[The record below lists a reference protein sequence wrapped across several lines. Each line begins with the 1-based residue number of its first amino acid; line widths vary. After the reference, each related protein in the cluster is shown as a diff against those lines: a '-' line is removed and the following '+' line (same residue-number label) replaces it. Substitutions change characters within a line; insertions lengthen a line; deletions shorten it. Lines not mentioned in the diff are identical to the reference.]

1 MPYKYLSFK
10 NNIVNFDES
19 LSTCLRLLE
28 NLDEKILL
36 VLKKNKL
43 YGTITDGDLRRFFF
57 RSDLSNKKK
66 NFSLSQIMNRNPFYI
81 YFKNLSKLD
90 YKKNSKNFRRLKYIP
105 IVDKKRKILKLIKF
119 QVDEAKTNYNIP
131 VIIMAGGFGKRLHPI
146 TKKIPKPNIIINK
159 NSNLVSIMNNFYKDG
174 FKNFIISTFYKSN
187 QIKKEI
193 KRFYLKD
200 SKIDFFE
207 EKKPLGTFGSV
218 KSIVDKFKIQT
229 PFIVMNADIITNL
242 NFNNLLDYFY
252 QKKSKFVVCC
262 KNYEFNIPYGVINVK
277 NHKLK
282 SLKEKPNHKYMIN
295 SGIYLLSSELFKSL
309 KLKKNKKLNFDEF
322 LNIILKS
329 KISVDIFPMK
339 EFWIDIGTRENLE
352 VSQKIAPLINY

>member
-1 MPYKYLSFK
+1 MSFKYLYFK
-10 NNIVNFDES
+10 NNIVKVDES

-36 VLKKNKL
+36 VLKNNKI
-43 YGTITDGDLRRFFF
+43 YGTVTDGDLRRFFLK
-57 RSDLSNKKK
+57 SDLSNKKN
-66 NFSLSQIMNRNPFYI
+66 NFSLSQVMNKNPFYI
-81 YFKNLSKLD
+81 YLKNLSKIEN
-90 YKKNSKNFRRLKYIP
+90 KKDFKNFCRLKYIP
-105 IVDKKRKILKLIKF
+105 IVDKKKKILRLIKV
-119 QVDEAKTNYNIP
+119 QEDEAKTNFNIP
-131 VIIMAGGFGKRLHPI
+131 IIIMAGGFGKRLHPL
-146 TKKIPKPNIIINK
+146 TKKIPKPNIMINK
-159 NSNLVSIMNNFYKDG
+159 NSNLISIMNNFYKDG

-193 KRFYLKD
+193 ERFYLKD

-218 KSIVDKFKIQT
+218 KSIVDKFKIGT

-252 QKKSKFVVCC
+252 KKKSKFIVCC
-262 KNYEFNIPYGVINVK
+262 KKYEFNIPYGVIDVK
-277 NHKLK
+277 NGKLK

-309 KLKKNKKLNFDEF
+309 KFKNNKKLDFDEF

-339 EFWIDIGTRENLE
+339 EFWIDIGTKENLE
-352 VSQKIAPLINY
+352 VSQKIAPLIDY